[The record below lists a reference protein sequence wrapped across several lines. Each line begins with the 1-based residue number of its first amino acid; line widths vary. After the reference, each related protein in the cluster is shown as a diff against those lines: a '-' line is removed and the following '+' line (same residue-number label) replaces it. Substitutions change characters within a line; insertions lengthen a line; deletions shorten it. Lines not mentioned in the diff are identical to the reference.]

1 MRNYFIAFLLFSTF
15 VFSACHKTTVYSISY
30 FADTTLTDASPVQLK
45 LYVNVNSGTARNV
58 TLSVTNLPS
67 YITASFS
74 QASGKPPFYTTL
86 TLTGTDFSVAN
97 WGIYNPTLQ
106 LSGKD
111 AATSKEYSISLKY
124 ASAHPEQGLAGSYL
138 ETDRYPNNEGSYIV
152 TMAAAGHDSIA
163 ITNFAQRIN
172 VIATVDPYQRI
183 LSFTYGNG
191 PASAS
196 GSGAMFITTAK
207 QPGFTITYGINA
219 SLYTRS
225 AIADLYRN

>member
-30 FADTTLTDASPVQLK
+30 FSDTTLTDASPVQLK

-67 YITASFS
+67 
-74 QASGKPPFYTTL
+74 
-86 TLTGTDFSVAN
+86 TDFSVAN

-124 ASAHPEQGLAGSYL
+124 ASAHPEQGLAGFYT

-163 ITNFAQRIN
+163 ITNFAQRLN

-196 GSGAMFITTAK
+196 GSGPMFITTAK